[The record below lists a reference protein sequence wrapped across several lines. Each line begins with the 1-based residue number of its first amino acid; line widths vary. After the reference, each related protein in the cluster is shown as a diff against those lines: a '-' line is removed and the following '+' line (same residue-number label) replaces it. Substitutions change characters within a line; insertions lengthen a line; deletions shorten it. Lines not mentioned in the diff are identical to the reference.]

1 MRDLSFS
8 LASPH
13 QAGKAYIVLAMMV
26 VRVISCRESADAP
39 WFLSVLRAKIEAEP
53 LLTTLLMCSV
63 TESFSSMVTPRA
75 FIEVERGIPVI
86 EGLLESE
93 DWLCLMTA
101 ISRVLE
107 EFIFRFF
114 SSDQLWIC

>member
-1 MRDLSFS
+1 MHVD
-8 LASPH
+8 H
-13 QAGKAYIVLAMMV
+13 
-26 VRVISCRESADAP
+26 AP
-39 WFLSVLRAKIEAEP
+39 WFLSVLREKIEAEP

-63 TESFSSMVTPRA
+63 TDSFSSMVTPRA

-86 EGLLESE
+86 EGLFESE
-93 DWLCLMTA
+93 ACLCLMTA

-114 SSDQLWIC
+114 SFDQL